1 MNAACDAAAARDPLY
16 ARGIMLVM
24 LGGCFWS
31 LAGILIRL
39 IEAADG
45 WQILT
50 VRSTTLSITL
60 FCVLAVRHRGGV
72 WHEFRK
78 AGLAAVI
85 GGLCLG
91 VAFTGFI
98 FALLHT
104 TVANTMFIMGAG
116 PFFTAPLAWLVLGE
130 RVRRATW
137 IGMTV
142 AITGVGIMV
151 ADGIGAGA
159 MFGNVVAVVSTVGF
173 AGFAVALRWGR
184 NVDML
189 PLVCLAGVFTAIAG
203 GVLSEDFDYT
213 ARDLVLCT
221 VMGVVQ
227 IGLGMMFVTLGS
239 RHVPATELTF
249 LALTEV
255 VLAPIWVWLAF
266 DEIPRGF
273 TLLGGAIV
281 FAAIVGYA
289 LSRPRRKPPPIAAV

>member
-1 MNAACDAAAARDPLY
+1 MNAACGAAAARDPLY
-16 ARGIMLVM
+16 ARGIVLVM
-24 LGGCFWS
+24 LAGCFWS

-39 IEAADG
+39 IESADG

-50 VRSTTLSITL
+50 VRSITLSFTL
-60 FCVLAVRHRGGV
+60 FCVLAVRHRSGV
-72 WHEFRK
+72 WNEFRK

-104 TVANTMFIMGAG
+104 TVANTMFIMSAG
-116 PFFTAPLAWLVLGE
+116 PLFTAPLAWLVLGE

-137 IGMTV
+137 ITMVV
-142 AITGVGIMV
+142 AIAGVGVMV

-159 MFGNVVAVVSTVGF
+159 MFGNVVAIVSTVGF

-184 NVDML
+184 NIDML

-203 GVLSEDFDYT
+203 GVLSESFDYS
-213 ARDLVLCT
+213 ARDLVLCA

-227 IGLGMMFVTLGS
+227 IGAGMMFFIRGS
-239 RHVPATELTF
+239 RHVPATELTL

-266 DEIPRGF
+266 DEIPRGL

-289 LSRPRRKPPPIAAV
+289 LSQPRRKPPPIGAI